1 MNILPAETKMNSS
14 KNLIWSFSMF
24 DSKIHRNKRLFNFF
38 SRYQDKYQEIKI
50 SISRQNQENQEN
62 KDCWK
67 NCLFHFYF
75 YVYFNR
81 VTLQSFWLEIII
93 NE

>member
-38 SRYQDKYQEIKI
+38 SKYQDKYQEIKI
-50 SISRQNQENQEN
+50 SIPRENQENQEN
-62 KDCWK
+62 QDCWK
-67 NCLFHFYF
+67 TCLFHFYF
-75 YVYFNR
+75 
-81 VTLQSFWLEIII
+81 
-93 NE
+93 